1 VKLDMHKLTRTYLVF
16 CLALILNGCG
26 SSNLDPLEAGD
37 VILAFGDSLT
47 AGVGVNKKNSYPTVL
62 ANLTGLEVINA
73 GISGE
78 TTAEGLLRLPQ
89 AIEEYSP
96 SLMILLE
103 GGNDI
108 LRNADDNQ
116 IKNNLEKMIQIAQHE
131 GIQVVLIGVPEKSLF
146 SNSAALYSELAEEYD
161 LVFDS
166 SLIGGLMR
174 SPSKKSDAVHF
185 NKQGYSFMAQEIHVL
200 LSENGA
206 ID

>member
-1 VKLDMHKLTRTYLVF
+1 MKFDMHKLTRTYLVF
-16 CLALILNGCG
+16 CLALFLNGCG

-62 ANLTGLEVINA
+62 DNLTGLEVINA

-89 AIEEYSP
+89 TIEEYSP

-108 LRNADDNQ
+108 LRNADANQ
-116 IKNNLEKMIQIAQHE
+116 IKNNLEKMIQIAQQE

-146 SNSAALYSELAEEYD
+146 SNSAALYSELAKEYD